1 MIIKLSEFNDA
12 LVEKNFFFLFYGKN
26 EYEKKRLIERIFFLK
41 KKHALHNYFEEEILR
56 NHEFFFESFMS
67 KSLFDEKKI
76 LKVNQSTDKIFNFI
90 SELIEK
96 KIEDVMV
103 ILNAGALEKT
113 SKLRKLFEKNKDLIV
128 VPTYSDNQ
136 KTLTLYANNFFK
148 ENNILISQNNINL
161 ILNKCNGDKEVLK
174 NELNKIKLY
183 GHKNKINT
191 EVILKLT
198 NLIENYNISELVD
211 NYLAKYYKK
220 TQYILNENIFTDE
233 DSILIIR
240 ILLNKLKK
248 NLKLSESFQQNKDLD
263 KTILSAKPP
272 IFWKDRE
279 ITKQQILK
287 WSPKEIKKTI
297 FNLNK
302 IELYVK
308 KGLGSPISL
317 VSSFILEH

>member
-1 MIIKLSEFNDA
+1 MIIKLSEFNDT

-26 EYEKKRLIERIFFLK
+26 EYEKKRLVERIFFLK
-41 KKHALHNYFEEEILR
+41 KEYALHNYFEEEILQ

-76 LKVNQSTDKIFNFI
+76 LKINQSTDKIFNFI

-103 ILNAGALEKT
+103 ILNAGTLEKT
-113 SKLRKLFEKNKDLIV
+113 SKLRKMFEKNKDLIII
-128 VPTYSDNQ
+128 PTYSDNQ
-136 KTLTLYANNFFK
+136 KSLALYANNFFK

-161 ILNKCNGDKEVLK
+161 ILNKCNGDKAALK

-191 EVILKLT
+191 EIILKLT
-198 NLIENYNISELVD
+198 NLTENYNISELVD

-272 IFWKDRE
+272 IFWKDKE

-308 KGLGSPISL
+308 KGLGSSISL